1 MSPALTLSEFISA
14 KALIE
19 HLAVTR
25 AVLASWMNR
34 GLPYIRVGRSLY
46 FREASVAG
54 WLGTQER
61 TRDPESPRTTPEG
74 GSKQPQGPR
83 KDR

>member
-1 MSPALTLSEFISA
+1 MQPATTLSEFISA
-14 KALIE
+14 KALTE
-19 HLAVTR
+19 HLGVTR
-25 AVLASWMNR
+25 AVLARWMET

-54 WLGTQER
+54 WLSAREW
-61 TRDPESPRTTPEG
+61 TRDPESPRTSAEG
-74 GSKQPQGPR
+74 GSKASQRPQ